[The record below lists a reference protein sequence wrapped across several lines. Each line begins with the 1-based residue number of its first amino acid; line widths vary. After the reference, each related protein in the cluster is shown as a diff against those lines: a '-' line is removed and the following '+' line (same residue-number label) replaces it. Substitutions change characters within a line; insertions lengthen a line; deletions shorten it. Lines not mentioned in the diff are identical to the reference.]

1 MDRKADGQ
9 AHEAAAERFLRRQ
22 GLRLRA
28 SNVRFRHGELDL
40 VMDHGEVL
48 VFVEVRHRQ
57 HQAFGGAALSVGRQK
72 QQRLARAASS
82 YLAQQPA
89 LAQRPCRFDV
99 VAFEADRIEWIR
111 DAFQLD
117 GC

>member
-9 AHEAAAERFLRRQ
+9 AHEAAAERYLKRH

-28 SNVRFRHGELDL
+28 ANVRYRHGELDL
-40 VMDHGEVL
+40 IMDHGEVL

-57 HQAFGGAALSVGRQK
+57 NASFGGAALSVGPKK
-72 QQRLARAASS
+72 QQRLARAAASF
-82 YLAQQPA
+82 LAQQPG

-99 VAFEADRIEWIR
+99 VAFEADQIHWIQ
-111 DAFQLD
+111 DAFRLD
-117 GC
+117 T